1 MKVNEKTYFPN
12 FEDEEK
18 ERIKQLILKLSDEEL
33 LQLYND
39 FCRNNNDYDNVIYE
53 NDEYFL
59 RDMFGDDVNAVA
71 KAVSCGEYECNHS
84 YVKCDGHGNLKSYPD
99 LEDALDDNFYIDE
112 VIEFVMQN
120 KIF

>member
-53 NDEYFL
+53 NDEYFFA
-59 RDMFGDDVNAVA
+59 R
-71 KAVSCGEYECNHS
+71 
-84 YVKCDGHGNLKSYPD
+84 YVRR
-99 LEDALDDNFYIDE
+99 
-112 VIEFVMQN
+112 
-120 KIF
+120 